1 MGAAIGVH
9 CSTVGVALRDL
20 AKHGAIKIMSIGQ
33 AKIITLPDGRATPW
47 PEGIDGMELQTLEQ
61 AKVRKK
67 RSRYDVS
74 AVKVEAVRRFVAEHP
89 GLKAPAISAQLSA
102 QLGEGYGETTVK
114 QALAVLR
121 AAGAMSGE
129 RRAA

>member
-47 PEGIDGMELQTLEQ
+47 PEGIDGMELQNLEQ

-74 AVKVEAVRRFVAEHP
+74 AVKVEKVRQFVAEHP
-89 GLKAPAISAQLSA
+89 AAAVKEIAAKL
-102 QLGEGYGETTVK
+102 ECGETTVK

-121 AAGAMSGE
+121 AAGAMTGE